1 MKKSV
6 LLFAAMLITAITSY
20 AADVTGYDQEVVDS
34 LCTNIKFQPADWK
47 TMVKQTNYA
56 LDDAEKATNKQKWC
70 EDNKQEVVSMM
81 GMLMYLGMSSTAYPN
96 QYPEDLRNEI
106 KALIQRG
113 DKIIPT
119 LQGN

>member
-34 LCTNIKFQPADWK
+34 LCNTNEFHPADWK
-47 TMVKQTNYA
+47 TMVEQTNYA

-70 EDNKQEVVSMM
+70 EENKQEVVSMM